1 MGKPV
6 NRTLNISARVNAEEK
21 DIILQKMEM
30 MGMTNLNEYLRRM
43 AIYGY
48 MIEVDMQPLNE
59 LTVELSRIGNNLN
72 QLSKKNNQNNLIYKE
87 DVQEIRKEWKEVM
100 EKLGVF
106 MGKLG
111 EV

>member
-6 NRTLNISARVNAEEK
+6 NRTLNISARVNQEEK
-21 DIILQKMEM
+21 DIILEKMEM
-30 MGMTNLNEYLRRM
+30 LGMSNLNEYLRRM

-59 LTVELSRIGNNLN
+59 LSVELSRIGNNLN
-72 QLSKKNNQNNLIYKE
+72 QLSKKNNQNSPIYKE